1 VNAVAIELLDFLSDS
16 SNPATH
22 SPDND
27 HICCELHFA
36 FCFSSILVLSWK
48 NIYTLLLK
56 RQSYKTFDHI
66 QQVNAVAVELLEF
79 VSDFGNPS
87 APIPAAVVACVPKIV
102 SGDAGSPD
110 EPFFITPEEINETI
124 INGLAE
130 PIEGE
135 PDLDVPKSLIPAEEL
150 EEKVRTRRP
159 EFVTLQRAENE
170 EGFGA
175 MRSYDE
181 VTGVVQRRLSNGIRV
196 NYKVRKQVQSS

>member
-1 VNAVAIELLDFLSDS
+1 
-16 SNPATH
+16 
-22 SPDND
+22 
-27 HICCELHFA
+27 
-36 FCFSSILVLSWK
+36 
-48 NIYTLLLK
+48 
-56 RQSYKTFDHI
+56 
-66 QQVNAVAVELLEF
+66 VNAVAVELLEF

-87 APIPAAVVACVPKIV
+87 APIPAAVVACVPQIV

-150 EEKVRTRRP
+150 DEKVRTRRP

-196 NYKVRKQVQSS
+196 NYKVRKQGSELLKIWCPFWGEKDCCLKLISCRV